1 MNSFDKYQ
9 NTYRINAYYFPDA
22 FPKHLIF
29 PRFWQTFDRQF
40 QKLLDDSEAVELIVT
55 DSSDKKGY
63 VMDLATGIYIPIVSY
78 EHYTNR
84 DYILKQKDR
93 LEHSMDTSISFCV
106 FDSVNEHE
114 EVSKEDIERYIR
126 EQHTSSHYNL
136 VLQYA
141 NSNQYVQNPN
151 EGKKPMNINV
161 LQEEVHKVSNN
172 VQFVNLII
180 KIQGMITELD
190 PSEQSVFYKRLASI
204 LESYGK
210 DTSKLS
216 VAALDMALS
225 SYVSKLSKLQEDIQN
240 TYQQEQAVSRYTS
253 ADFLEFLKELSIEKE
268 PSIRMKL
275 LYQEMSHLSQLP
287 LAFSLEDQLLIVDQF
302 VEEAIFN
309 FCLLSFDDRQQYWQ
323 SLDSIY
329 QNQFISRLE
338 SDVFDLDILKGRRF
352 QSVEAQKNSFS
363 YFNQLIDRKKAESSY
378 KNTVK

>member
-9 NTYRINAYYFPDA
+9 NAYRVNAYYFPDA
-22 FPKHLIF
+22 FPKHLLF

-40 QKLLDDSEAVELIVT
+40 QKLLDDSEIVQLIVT

-93 LEHSMDTSISFCV
+93 LEHSMDSSISFCV
-106 FDSVNEHE
+106 FDSVSERG
-114 EVSKEDIERYIR
+114 EVSKEDIEKYIR

-151 EGKKPMNINV
+151 EGKKSMNINV
-161 LQEEVHKVSNN
+161 LQEEVNKVSNN
-172 VQFVNLII
+172 VQFVNLTT

-190 PSEQSVFYKRLASI
+190 TGRQSVFYKKLASI
-204 LESYGK
+204 LESYGE
-210 DTSKLS
+210 DASKLS
-216 VAALDMALS
+216 AAALDMALS
-225 SYVSKLSKLQEDIQN
+225 SYVSKLSELQNDIQN
-240 TYQQEQAVSRYTS
+240 TYQQDQAVSRYTS
-253 ADFLEFLKELSIEKE
+253 SDFLEFLKGLSAEKE
-268 PSIRMKL
+268 PLIRMKL
-275 LYQEMSHLSQLP
+275 LYQEMGHLSQLP
-287 LAFSLEDQLLIVDQF
+287 LSFSLEDQLLIVDQF
-302 VEEAIFN
+302 VGEAIFN
-309 FCLLSFDDRQQYWQ
+309 FCLLSSDDRKQYWD

-338 SDVFDLDILKGRRF
+338 RDVFNSDVLKGRRF
-352 QSVEAQKNSFS
+352 QSVETQKNSFS
-363 YFNQLIDRKKAESSY
+363 YFNQLIDRKKAEPSY

>member
-9 NTYRINAYYFPDA
+9 NAYRVNAYYFPDA
-22 FPKHLIF
+22 FPKHLLF

-40 QKLLDDSEAVELIVT
+40 QKLLDDSEIVQLIVT

-93 LEHSMDTSISFCV
+93 LDHSMDSSISFCV
-106 FDSVNEHE
+106 FDSVSERG
-114 EVSKEDIERYIR
+114 EVSKEDIEKYIR

-151 EGKKPMNINV
+151 EGKKSMNINV
-161 LQEEVHKVSNN
+161 LQEEVNKVSNN
-172 VQFVNLII
+172 VQFVNLTT

-190 PSEQSVFYKRLASI
+190 TGRQSVFYKKLASI
-204 LESYGK
+204 LESYGE
-210 DTSKLS
+210 DASKLS
-216 VAALDMALS
+216 AAALDMALS
-225 SYVSKLSKLQEDIQN
+225 SYVSKLSELQNDIQN
-240 TYQQEQAVSRYTS
+240 TYQQDQAVSRYTS
-253 ADFLEFLKELSIEKE
+253 SDFLEFLKGLSAEKE
-268 PSIRMKL
+268 PLTRMQL

-287 LAFSLEDQLLIVDQF
+287 LSFSLEDQLLIVDQF
-302 VEEAIFN
+302 VGEAIFN
-309 FCLLSFDDRQQYWQ
+309 FCLLSSDDRKQYWD

-338 SDVFDLDILKGRRF
+338 RDVFNSDVLKGRRF
-352 QSVEAQKNSFS
+352 QSVETQKNSFS
-363 YFNQLIDRKKAESSY
+363 YFNQLIDRKKAEPSY

>member
-9 NTYRINAYYFPDA
+9 NTYRVNAYYFPDA
-22 FPKHLIF
+22 FPKHLLF

-40 QKLLDDSEAVELIVT
+40 QKLLDDSEIVQLIVT

-93 LEHSMDTSISFCV
+93 LDHSMDSSISFCV
-106 FDSVNEHE
+106 FDSVSERG
-114 EVSKEDIERYIR
+114 EVSKEDIEKYIR

-151 EGKKPMNINV
+151 EGKKSMNINV
-161 LQEEVHKVSNN
+161 LQEEVNKVSNN
-172 VQFVNLII
+172 VQFVNLTT

-190 PSEQSVFYKRLASI
+190 TGRQSVFYKKLASI
-204 LESYGK
+204 LESYGE
-210 DTSKLS
+210 DASKLS
-216 VAALDMALS
+216 AAALDMALS
-225 SYVSKLSKLQEDIQN
+225 SYVSKLSELQNDIQN
-240 TYQQEQAVSRYTS
+240 TYQQDQAVSRYTS
-253 ADFLEFLKELSIEKE
+253 SDFLEFLKGLSAEKE
-268 PSIRMKL
+268 PLIRMKL
-275 LYQEMSHLSQLP
+275 LYQEMVHLSQLP
-287 LAFSLEDQLLIVDQF
+287 LSFSLEDQLLIVDQF
-302 VEEAIFN
+302 VGEAIFN
-309 FCLLSFDDRQQYWQ
+309 FCLLSSDDRKQYWD

-338 SDVFDLDILKGRRF
+338 RDVFNSDVLKGRRF
-352 QSVEAQKNSFS
+352 QSVETQKNSFS
-363 YFNQLIDRKKAESSY
+363 YFNQLIDRKKAEPSY

>member
-9 NTYRINAYYFPDA
+9 NAYRVNAYYFPDA
-22 FPKHLIF
+22 FPKHLLF

-40 QKLLDDSEAVELIVT
+40 QKLLDDSEIVQLIVT

-93 LEHSMDTSISFCV
+93 LEHSMDSSISFCV
-106 FDSVNEHE
+106 FDSVSERG
-114 EVSKEDIERYIR
+114 EVSKEDIEKYIR

-151 EGKKPMNINV
+151 EGKKSMNINV
-161 LQEEVHKVSNN
+161 LQEEVNKVSNN
-172 VQFVNLII
+172 VQFVNLTT

-190 PSEQSVFYKRLASI
+190 TGRQSVFYKKLASI
-204 LESYGK
+204 LESYGE
-210 DTSKLS
+210 DASKLS
-216 VAALDMALS
+216 AAALDMALS
-225 SYVSKLSKLQEDIQN
+225 SYVSQLSELQEDIQN
-240 TYQQEQAVSRYTS
+240 TYQQDQAVSRYTS
-253 ADFLEFLKELSIEKE
+253 SDFLEFLKGLSAEKE
-268 PSIRMKL
+268 PLIRMKL
-275 LYQEMSHLSQLP
+275 LYQEMVHLSQLP
-287 LAFSLEDQLLIVDQF
+287 LSFSLEDQLLIVDQF
-302 VEEAIFN
+302 VGEAIFN
-309 FCLLSFDDRQQYWQ
+309 FCLLSSDDRKQYWD

-338 SDVFDLDILKGRRF
+338 RDVFNSDVLKGRRF
-352 QSVEAQKNSFS
+352 QSVETQKNSFS
-363 YFNQLIDRKKAESSY
+363 YFNQLIDRKKAEPSY

>member
-9 NTYRINAYYFPDA
+9 NAYRVNAYYFPDA
-22 FPKHLIF
+22 FPKHLLF

-40 QKLLDDSEAVELIVT
+40 QKLLDDSEIVQLIVT

-93 LEHSMDTSISFCV
+93 LDHSMDSSISFCV
-106 FDSVNEHE
+106 FDSVSERG
-114 EVSKEDIERYIR
+114 EVSKEDIEKYIR

-151 EGKKPMNINV
+151 EGKKSMNINV

-172 VQFVNLII
+172 VQFVNLTT

-190 PSEQSVFYKRLASI
+190 TGRQSVFYKKLASI
-204 LESYGK
+204 LESYGE
-210 DTSKLS
+210 DASKLS
-216 VAALDMALS
+216 AAALDMALS
-225 SYVSKLSKLQEDIQN
+225 SYVSKLSELQNDIQN
-240 TYQQEQAVSRYTS
+240 TYQQDQAVSRYTS
-253 ADFLEFLKELSIEKE
+253 SDFLEFLKGLSAEKE
-268 PSIRMKL
+268 PLIRMKL
-275 LYQEMSHLSQLP
+275 LYQEMGHLSQLP
-287 LAFSLEDQLLIVDQF
+287 LSFSLEDQLLIVDQF
-302 VEEAIFN
+302 VGEAIFN
-309 FCLLSFDDRQQYWQ
+309 FCLLSSDDRKQYWD

-338 SDVFDLDILKGRRF
+338 RDVFNSDVLKGRRF
-352 QSVEAQKNSFS
+352 QSVETQKNSFS
-363 YFNQLIDRKKAESSY
+363 YFNQLIDRKKAEPSY

>member
-9 NTYRINAYYFPDA
+9 NAYRVNAYYFPDA
-22 FPKHLIF
+22 FPKHLLF

-40 QKLLDDSEAVELIVT
+40 QKLLDDSEIVQLIVT

-93 LEHSMDTSISFCV
+93 LDHSMDSSISFCV
-106 FDSVNEHE
+106 FDSVSERG
-114 EVSKEDIERYIR
+114 EVSKEDIEKYIR

-151 EGKKPMNINV
+151 EGKKSMNINV
-161 LQEEVHKVSNN
+161 LQEEVNKVSNN
-172 VQFVNLII
+172 VQFVNLTT

-190 PSEQSVFYKRLASI
+190 TGRQSVFYKKLASI
-204 LESYGK
+204 LESYGE
-210 DTSKLS
+210 DASKLS
-216 VAALDMALS
+216 AAALDMALS
-225 SYVSKLSKLQEDIQN
+225 SYVSKLSELQNDIQN
-240 TYQQEQAVSRYTS
+240 TYQQDQAVSRYTS
-253 ADFLEFLKELSIEKE
+253 SDFLEFLKGLSAEKE
-268 PSIRMKL
+268 PLIRMKL
-275 LYQEMSHLSQLP
+275 LYQEMVHLSQLP
-287 LAFSLEDQLLIVDQF
+287 LSFSLEDQLLIVDQF
-302 VEEAIFN
+302 VGEAIFN
-309 FCLLSFDDRQQYWQ
+309 FCLLSSDDRKQYWD

-338 SDVFDLDILKGRRF
+338 RDVFNSDVLKGRRF
-352 QSVEAQKNSFS
+352 QSVETQKNSFS
-363 YFNQLIDRKKAESSY
+363 YFNQLIDRKKAEPSY

>member
-9 NTYRINAYYFPDA
+9 NAYRVNAYYFPDA
-22 FPKHLIF
+22 FPKHLLF

-40 QKLLDDSEAVELIVT
+40 QKLLDDSEIVQLIVT

-84 DYILKQKDR
+84 DYILKQKNR
-93 LEHSMDTSISFCV
+93 LDHSMDSSISFCV
-106 FDSVNEHE
+106 FDSVSERG
-114 EVSKEDIERYIR
+114 EVSKEDIEKYIR

-151 EGKKPMNINV
+151 EGKKSMNINV
-161 LQEEVHKVSNN
+161 LQEEVNKVSNN
-172 VQFVNLII
+172 VQFVNLTT

-190 PSEQSVFYKRLASI
+190 TGRQSVFYKKLASI
-204 LESYGK
+204 LESYGE
-210 DTSKLS
+210 DASKLS
-216 VAALDMALS
+216 AAALDMALS
-225 SYVSKLSKLQEDIQN
+225 SYVSKLSELQNDIQN
-240 TYQQEQAVSRYTS
+240 TYQQDQAVSRYTS
-253 ADFLEFLKELSIEKE
+253 SDFLEFLKGLSAEKE
-268 PSIRMKL
+268 PLIRMKL
-275 LYQEMSHLSQLP
+275 LYQEMGHLSQLP
-287 LAFSLEDQLLIVDQF
+287 LSFSLEDQLLIVDQF
-302 VEEAIFN
+302 VGEAIFN
-309 FCLLSFDDRQQYWQ
+309 FCLLSSDDRKQYWD

-338 SDVFDLDILKGRRF
+338 RDVFNSDVLKGRRF
-352 QSVEAQKNSFS
+352 QSVETQKNSFS
-363 YFNQLIDRKKAESSY
+363 YFNQLIDRKKAEPSY

>member
-9 NTYRINAYYFPDA
+9 NAYRVNAYYFPDA
-22 FPKHLIF
+22 FPKHLLF

-40 QKLLDDSEAVELIVT
+40 QKLLDDSEIVQLIVT

-93 LEHSMDTSISFCV
+93 LDHSMDSSISFCV
-106 FDSVNEHE
+106 FGSVSERG
-114 EVSKEDIERYIR
+114 EVSKEDIEKYIR

-151 EGKKPMNINV
+151 EGKKPMNTDV

-172 VQFVNLII
+172 VQFVNLTT

-190 PSEQSVFYKRLASI
+190 TGRQSVFYKKLASI
-204 LESYGK
+204 LESYGE
-210 DTSKLS
+210 DASKLS
-216 VAALDMALS
+216 AAALDMALS
-225 SYVSKLSKLQEDIQN
+225 SYVSKLSELQNDIQN
-240 TYQQEQAVSRYTS
+240 TYQQDQAVSRYTS
-253 ADFLEFLKELSIEKE
+253 SDFLEFLKGLSAEKE
-268 PSIRMKL
+268 PLIRMKL
-275 LYQEMSHLSQLP
+275 LYQEMGHLSQLP
-287 LAFSLEDQLLIVDQF
+287 LSFSLEDQLLIVDQF
-302 VEEAIFN
+302 VGEAIFN
-309 FCLLSFDDRQQYWQ
+309 FCLLSSDDRKQYWD

-338 SDVFDLDILKGRRF
+338 RDVFNSDVLKGRRF
-352 QSVEAQKNSFS
+352 QSVETQKNSFS
-363 YFNQLIDRKKAESSY
+363 YFNQLIDRKKAEPSY

>member
-9 NTYRINAYYFPDA
+9 NAYRVNAYYFPDA
-22 FPKHLIF
+22 FPKHLLF

-40 QKLLDDSEAVELIVT
+40 QKLLDDSEIVQLIVT

-93 LEHSMDTSISFCV
+93 LDHSMDSSISFCV
-106 FDSVNEHE
+106 FDSVSERG
-114 EVSKEDIERYIR
+114 EVSKEDIEKYIR

-151 EGKKPMNINV
+151 EGKKSMNINV
-161 LQEEVHKVSNN
+161 LQEEVNKVSNN
-172 VQFVNLII
+172 VQFVNLTT

-190 PSEQSVFYKRLASI
+190 TGRQSVFYKKLASI
-204 LESYGK
+204 LESYGE
-210 DTSKLS
+210 DASKLS
-216 VAALDMALS
+216 AAALDMALS
-225 SYVSKLSKLQEDIQN
+225 SYVSKLSELQNDIQN
-240 TYQQEQAVSRYTS
+240 TYQQDQAVSRYTS
-253 ADFLEFLKELSIEKE
+253 SDFLEFLKGLSAEKE
-268 PSIRMKL
+268 PLIRMKL
-275 LYQEMSHLSQLP
+275 LYQEMGHLSQLP
-287 LAFSLEDQLLIVDQF
+287 LSFSLEDQLLIVDQF
-302 VEEAIFN
+302 VGEAIFN
-309 FCLLSFDDRQQYWQ
+309 FCLLSSDDRKQYWD

-338 SDVFDLDILKGRRF
+338 RDVFNSDVLKGRRF
-352 QSVEAQKNSFS
+352 QSVETQKNSFS
-363 YFNQLIDRKKAESSY
+363 YFNQLIDRKKAEPSY

>member
-9 NTYRINAYYFPDA
+9 NTYRVNAYYLPDA
-22 FPKHLIF
+22 FPKHLVF

-40 QKLLDDSEAVELIVT
+40 QKLLDDSEVVSLIVT

-78 EHYTNR
+78 EHYTDR

-93 LEHSMDTSISFCV
+93 LEHSMDSFISFCV
-106 FDSVNEHE
+106 FDSVSERE
-114 EVSKEDIERYIR
+114 EVSKEDIEKYIR

-151 EGKKPMNINV
+151 EGKKPMNTDV

-172 VQFVNLII
+172 VQFVNLTT

-190 PSEQSVFYKRLASI
+190 TDRQSAFYKRLASI
-204 LESYGK
+204 LESYGE
-210 DTSKLS
+210 DASKLS
-216 VAALDMALS
+216 AAALDMALS
-225 SYVSKLSKLQEDIQN
+225 SYVSKLSELQEDIQN
-240 TYQQEQAVSRYTS
+240 IYQQDQAVSRYTS
-253 ADFLEFLKELSIEKE
+253 SDFLEFLKGVSTEKE
-268 PSIRMKL
+268 PFIRMKL

-287 LAFSLEDQLLIVDQF
+287 LSFSLEDQLLIVDQF
-302 VEEAIFN
+302 VGEAIFN
-309 FCLLSFDDRQQYWQ
+309 FCLLSSDDRKQYWD

-338 SDVFDLDILKGRRF
+338 RDVFNSDVLKGRRF
-352 QSVEAQKNSFS
+352 QSVETQQNSFS
-363 YFNQLIDRKKAESSY
+363 YFNQLIDRKRAEASY

>member
-1 MNSFDKYQ
+1 MDSFDKYQ
-9 NTYRINAYYFPDA
+9 NAYRVNAYYFPDA
-22 FPKHLIF
+22 FPKHLLF

-40 QKLLDDSEAVELIVT
+40 QKLLDDSEVVSLIVT

-84 DYILKQKDR
+84 DYVLKQKDR
-93 LEHSMDTSISFCV
+93 LEHSMDSSISFCV
-106 FDSVNEHE
+106 FASVSERE
-114 EVSKEDIERYIR
+114 EVSKEDIEKYIR

-151 EGKKPMNINV
+151 EGKKPMNTDV

-172 VQFVNLII
+172 VQFVNLTT

-190 PSEQSVFYKRLASI
+190 TDRQSAFYKRLASI
-204 LESYGK
+204 LESYGE
-210 DTSKLS
+210 DASKLS
-216 VAALDMALS
+216 AAALDMALS
-225 SYVSKLSKLQEDIQN
+225 SYVSKLSELQEDIQN
-240 TYQQEQAVSRYTS
+240 TYQQDQSVSRYTS
-253 ADFLEFLKELSIEKE
+253 SDFSEFLKVLSTEKE
-268 PSIRMKL
+268 PLTRMQL

-287 LAFSLEDQLLIVDQF
+287 LSFSLEDQLLIVDQF
-302 VEEAIFN
+302 VGEAIFN
-309 FCLLSFDDRQQYWQ
+309 FCLLSSDDRKQYWD
-323 SLDSIY
+323 SLDFIY

-338 SDVFDLDILKGRRF
+338 RDVFDSDILKGRRF
-352 QSVEAQKNSFS
+352 QSVDAQKNSFS
-363 YFNQLIDRKKAESSY
+363 YFNQLIDRKKAETSY

>member
-9 NTYRINAYYFPDA
+9 NAYRVNAYYFPDA
-22 FPKHLIF
+22 FPKHLLF

-40 QKLLDDSEAVELIVT
+40 QKLLDDSEIVQLIVT

-93 LEHSMDTSISFCV
+93 LDHSMDSSISFCV
-106 FDSVNEHE
+106 FDSVSERG
-114 EVSKEDIERYIR
+114 EVSKEDIEKYIR

-151 EGKKPMNINV
+151 EGKKPMNTDV

-172 VQFVNLII
+172 VQFVNLTT

-190 PSEQSVFYKRLASI
+190 IDRQSAFYKRLASI
-204 LESYGK
+204 LESYGEN
-210 DTSKLS
+210 TSKLS
-216 VAALDMALS
+216 AAALDMALS
-225 SYVSKLSKLQEDIQN
+225 SYVSQLSELQEDIQN
-240 TYQQEQAVSRYTS
+240 TYQQDQAVSRYTS
-253 ADFLEFLKELSIEKE
+253 SDFLEFLKGLSAEKE
-268 PSIRMKL
+268 PLIRMKL
-275 LYQEMSHLSQLP
+275 LYQEMVHLSQLP
-287 LAFSLEDQLLIVDQF
+287 LSFSLEDQLLIVDQF
-302 VEEAIFN
+302 VGEAIFN
-309 FCLLSFDDRQQYWQ
+309 FCLLSSDDRKQYWD

-338 SDVFDLDILKGRRF
+338 RDVFNSDVLKGRRF
-352 QSVEAQKNSFS
+352 QSVETQKNSFS
-363 YFNQLIDRKKAESSY
+363 YFNQLIDRKKAEPSY